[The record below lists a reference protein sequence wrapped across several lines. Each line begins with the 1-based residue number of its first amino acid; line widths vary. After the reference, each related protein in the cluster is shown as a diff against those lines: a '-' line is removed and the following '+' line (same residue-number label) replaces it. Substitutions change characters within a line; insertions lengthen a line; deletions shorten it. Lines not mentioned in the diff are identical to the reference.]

1 MKISEV
7 GEFGLI
13 EIIKNMANRKLVGGI
28 GDDCAVIDIGKEKE
42 LLVTT
47 DTLVEDVHFLKDTD
61 AYRLGRK
68 SLAVSVSDVAAMAA
82 LPRWAFLSISLRD
95 MELGYVK
102 AFMEGFYSLAD
113 EFGIDLLGGDTTK
126 SSVFSV
132 TVTLIGVDDKGKSVK
147 RGGAKVK
154 DNVYVTGKIGC
165 SYAGFE
171 AVIKKIDGYEEC
183 KERHN
188 NPYPRLKEALSVK
201 NYANAMIDVS
211 DGLLQDCLHICELS
225 GVAIEIDLDKIP
237 FCDADFVD
245 KEEML
250 SGGEDYELVFCAP
263 KEYENALNDID
274 NITKIGEVKEGF
286 GVSVIKNSK
295 QLNIKRL
302 GFKHF

>member
-13 EIIKNMANRKLVGGI
+13 EIIKNMANRKLSGGI
-28 GDDCAVIDIGKEKE
+28 GDDCAVIDMGKEEE

-47 DTLVEDVHFLKDTD
+47 DTLVEGVHFLKNTD
-61 AYRLGRK
+61 AFNLGRK
-68 SLAVSVSDVAAMAA
+68 SLAVSISDIAAMAA
-82 LPRWAFLSISLRD
+82 LPKWAFLSISLSD
-95 MELGYVK
+95 MKLEYVK
-102 AFMEGFYSLAD
+102 AFMKGFYFLAD

-126 SSVFSV
+126 SSVFSI
-132 TVTLIGVDDKGKSVK
+132 TVTLIGVNEKGKSVK
-147 RGGAKVK
+147 RSGAKVK
-154 DNVYVTGKIGC
+154 DSVYVTGKIGC
-165 SYAGFE
+165 SYAGLE
-171 AVIKKIDGYEEC
+171 AIRKNIDGYEEC

-201 NYANAMIDVS
+201 KYASAMIDVS
-211 DGLLQDCLHICELS
+211 DGLLQDCLHICECS
-225 GVAIEIDLDKIP
+225 GVAIEIDFDKIP

-245 KEEML
+245 KENMI

-263 KEYENALNDID
+263 VKYDGVLNSID
-274 NITKIGEVKEGF
+274 NVTKIGEVKEGF